1 MVTEVR
7 ELKFKLLTVVA
18 FTKFVKKLNFTL
30 NTGAIQM
37 TIYEVAHEE
46 QPFKSLLGLQIGL
59 R

>member
-30 NTGAIQM
+30 KTGAIQM
-37 TIYEVAHEE
+37 TIYEVAHVE

-59 R
+59 G